1 MRKATFDPAINLDL
15 YFRKG
20 RNGEKEFRFFDSEG
34 VAYPLDD
41 EFEVRSDFEITIA
54 KLDNVLT
61 LAVVGEQVKEVRNS
75 YFYEIVNT
83 TTNRT
88 WFAGKAH
95 FTDTTSAEVADT
107 TDIEINLEGE
117 IIQVTINEAGG
128 ESTGDVNGGTP

>member
-20 RNGEKEFRFFDSEG
+20 RNGEKEFRFFNGG

-41 EFEVRSDFEITIA
+41 EFEVRADFEIAIA

-61 LAVVGEQVKEVRNS
+61 LTVVGEQVEKVRNS
-75 YFYEIVNT
+75 YFYEIVNIT
-83 TTNRT
+83 RNKT
-88 WFAGKAH
+88 WFAGKSH
-95 FTDTTSAEVADT
+95 FTDTTSAEVADA

>member
-20 RNGEKEFRFFDSEG
+20 RSGEKEFRFFIAE
-34 VAYPLDD
+34 VAYPLEDT
-41 EFEVRSDFEITIA
+41 FEIRTDFDIA
-54 KLDNVLT
+54 LEVEDNILR
-61 LAVVGEQVKEVRNS
+61 LIVVGEDLEEVRAS

-83 TTNRT
+83 ITNRT
-88 WFAGKAH
+88 WFTGTAH
-95 FTDTTSAEVADT
+95 FTDTNSHEIADT
-107 TDIEINLEGE
+107 TDVEINLEGE